1 MIGIY
6 CNDTDISINDV
17 CKWFSYYSID
27 YLRSQDLLKLMKE
40 CNSFLIRKSVNMD
53 ISSRN
58 GFVLTNGNFQR
69 INKIEVLEKAMLL
82 GIKVPKTF
90 SSNSLQ
96 TISNQLNEYHHINK
110 LIVKPRKEVTTTYIN
125 GEKVVDYTTLL
136 SIHEINQIDFNLED
150 YIFQEYIE
158 PFYEVRVFYL
168 TGKFYSSALFRK
180 EYISS
185 EIVDIRYDY
194 ANDNVMF
201 EPILLPFD
209 LEQKLEALINTL
221 NLSHGCIDLVFDAN
235 SNEYVFLEINPMGQ
249 FKDLS
254 DKCNYQIAKSIAELY
269 L

>member
-6 CNDTDISINDV
+6 CNDNDISINDV

-27 YLRSQDLLKLMKE
+27 YQRSQDLLKLRKE
-40 CNSFLIRKSVNMD
+40 CDRFLIRKSVDMELNPHSGD
-53 ISSRN
+53 
-58 GFVLTNGNFQR
+58 VLTNGNFQQL
-69 INKIEVLEKAMLL
+69 NKLEVLQKASQL

-90 SSNSLQ
+90 DSNSLQ
-96 TISNQLNEYHHINK
+96 SLANQLNKHQNINK
-110 LIVKPRKEVTTTYIN
+110 LIVKPRKEVTTTYID

-136 SIHEINQIDFNLED
+136 SIHEIDQIDFSIED

-180 EYISS
+180 ENISS

-201 EPILLPFD
+201 EPITLPVD
-209 LEQKLEALINTL
+209 IEQKLADLINTL

-235 SNEYVFLEINPMGQ
+235 RNDYIFLEINPMGQ

-254 DKCNYQIAKSIAELY
+254 DKCNYQIAKSIVELY